1 MGYFGTDAPLPELI
15 PFRAGP
21 LSGVYEAGKLRYLR
35 IGQTE
40 ILRMIYPAIRDRN
53 WSTAPAEIIAENLNI
68 QENTFAIEY
77 TARYQLNEIDY
88 RATYTLKGDAEGTLS
103 VEMQGEALS
112 TFWRNRIGLC
122 ILHPIEPC
130 VGKPVWITHPDQTQT
145 QSIFPELISPHQP
158 FLEIQAMTWSPTDG
172 VEIQLHF
179 EGEIFETEDQ
189 RNWTDTSFKTY
200 STPLRIPIPVE
211 LQKGEQLYQKLVL
224 QCKVSPAFEPGNLD
238 ENVQV
243 YPTGKSFPFP
253 ALGTVINHGGLP
265 SRAFDQMNQLGLS
278 FLQVQLRLDDAD
290 FLQHLKKALAS
301 AQSLSIQLGISVFFG
316 EETGL
321 FTLLEALKP
330 QLQHI
335 HHLCILSANDP
346 VPGVE
351 LQESIYLHCK
361 QAFPQLPVGLGTDGF
376 FTVLNRNRPST
387 TQFDF
392 LQFSLNPQVHA
403 VDTRTLI
410 ENLVAQR
417 DVVRTAQSFA
427 EGKPIYVSPVTLRA
441 RNNPNPADT
450 IDPRQHSALVAAWTL
465 ISLKYLA
472 PCAAL
477 TYFEATG
484 GKGLLPTD
492 LEQTP
497 LPQHLQQ
504 IAQFKPTKILDT
516 HSSDPLKKDLLLLEN
531 ERMERLGF
539 EVDFELGEI
548 RVK

>member
-1 MGYFGTDAPLPELI
+1 MGYFGTDAPLPQLI
-15 PFRAGP
+15 PFRAG
-21 LSGVYEAGKLRYLR
+21 LLTGVYEAGKLRYLR

-53 WSTAPAEIIAENLNI
+53 WSTAPAEIIAENLDI
-68 QENTFAIEY
+68 QDNTFSIEY
-77 TARYQLNEIDY
+77 TARYQLNEVDY
-88 RATYTLKGDAEGTLS
+88 RATYVMRGDEQGTLS
-103 VEMQGEALS
+103 VEMQGEAVS

-122 ILHPIEPC
+122 ILHHIEPC
-130 VGKPVWITHPDQTQT
+130 VGKPVVITHPDQTQT
-145 QSIFPELISPHQP
+145 QSVFPELISPHQP
-158 FLEIQAMTWSPTDG
+158 FVEIQGMTWSPADG
-172 VEIQLHF
+172 VEVQLHF
-179 EGEIFETEDQ
+179 EGDIFETEDQ

-200 STPLRIPIPVE
+200 STPLRIPFSVE
-211 LQKGEQLYQKLVL
+211 VQKGEKLYQKIVL
-224 QCKVSPAFEPGNLD
+224 QCQANQPQGITHSD
-238 ENVQV
+238 EKIQISLSAE
-243 YPTGKSFPFP
+243 SFPFP
-253 ALGTVINHGGLP
+253 ALGTVINNGGLP

-278 FLQVQLRLDDAD
+278 FLQVQLRLDDPD

-301 AQSLSIQLGISVFFG
+301 AQSLAIKLGISAFFG
-316 EETGL
+316 EEEEL
-321 FTLLEALKP
+321 FALLEALKP
-330 QLQHI
+330 HI
-335 HHLCILSANDP
+335 LHIQHLCVLSANDP
-346 VPGVE
+346 VPSVE

-376 FTVLNRNRPST
+376 FTVLNRNRPATS
-387 TQFDF
+387 QFDF

-403 VDTRTLI
+403 VDTRSLI

-427 EGKPIYVSPVTLRA
+427 EGKPIYLSPVTLRA

-477 TYFEATG
+477 TYFEAIG
-484 GKGLLPTD
+484 EKGLLPSNGTS
-492 LEQTP
+492 P
-497 LPQHLQQ
+497 LADYWQQ
-504 IAQFKPTKILDT
+504 IATFQPVRIVDT

-531 ERMERLGF
+531 ERKERLGF